1 MVILGLNILH
11 DATATLLVEGKIA
24 ASVAEER
31 MSRIKYHCGFPFK
44 SIVEVLRIAGVS
56 PQHVDKVVLSF
67 NSNFDKMPHYY
78 TDYQVVKKSAN
89 PSYYKILKE
98 YEKRTGLPL
107 FINTSF
113 NMHEEPIVTTPEDA
127 IRSLE
132 RGCVDVLSIG
142 LSWVWKDD
150 NNITES

>member
-1 MVILGLNILH
+1 MKENAAEFYHKFSVGEIASQFMTITF
-11 DATATLLVEGKIA
+11 DVEKEWI
-24 ASVAEER
+24 ER
-31 MSRIKYHCGFPFK
+31 AQA
-44 SIVEVLRIAGVS
+44 VT
-56 PQHVDKVVLSF
+56 HVDGTAR
-67 NSNFDKMPHYY
+67 P
-78 TDYQVVKKSAN
+78 QVVKKSAN

-98 YEKRTGLPL
+98 YEQRTGLPL

-142 LSWVWKDD
+142 PFLVWKGDKD
-150 NNITES
+150 TIES